1 MSCTY
6 VPESFKNN
14 LRAALNALGNSTHKF
29 HCAHTLQEFLR
40 SMDPRTL
47 KHWDQYGY
55 VCDGVDALMRL
66 FEVANYRAFRL
77 HYKDNY
83 ELSGFQSF
91 KHRFASRPT
100 NYSLELDYA
109 LIVRTLKAVNYLIYH
124 CQEDGQVKCEDRK
137 MFEHFENLRAALT
150 KMMIENS
157 PEYQAAQWGEFYDL
171 DWHQRY

>member
-14 LRAALNALGNSTHKF
+14 LRAALNALG
-29 HCAHTLQEFLR
+29 
-40 SMDPRTL
+40 
-47 KHWDQYGY
+47 
-55 VCDGVDALMRL
+55 
-66 FEVANYRAFRL
+66 
-77 HYKDNY
+77 
-83 ELSGFQSF
+83 
-91 KHRFASRPT
+91 
-100 NYSLELDYA
+100 
-109 LIVRTLKAVNYLIYH
+109 TLKAVNYLIYH

-150 KMMIENS
+150 KMMIKNS